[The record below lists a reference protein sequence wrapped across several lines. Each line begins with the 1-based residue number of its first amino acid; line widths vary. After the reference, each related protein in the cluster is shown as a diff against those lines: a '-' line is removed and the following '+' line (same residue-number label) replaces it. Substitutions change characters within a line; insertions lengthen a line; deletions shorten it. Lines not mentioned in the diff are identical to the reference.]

1 MLKKRGPYLR
11 KPKPAAKSASG
22 TNFVRE
28 WRENAEMTQEA
39 LAAAAGLSVASISA
53 YERGADPSLDALAK
67 LSNAL
72 DVPKGMLLDVNPME
86 DQPLW
91 SGYLRASDTQKR
103 EIGRIVGAL
112 VGPAKRKK

>member
-11 KPKPAAKSASG
+11 KPKPAPKSTAG

-67 LSNAL
+67 LEKAL
-72 DVPKGMLLDVNPME
+72 DVPRGMILDVNPLE

-112 VGPAKRKK
+112 VGPTKRKK

>member
-11 KPKPAAKSASG
+11 KPKPEPKTAAGS
-22 TNFVRE
+22 NFVRE
-28 WRENAEMTQEA
+28 WRENAAMTQEQ
-39 LAAAAGLSVASISA
+39 LADAAGLSVASISA

-72 DVPKGMLLDVNPME
+72 EVPKGMILDVNPLE

-91 SGYLRASDTQKR
+91 SGYLRASETQKR

-112 VGPAKRKK
+112 VGPPKRRK